1 MFLDEFKKENAK
13 DYTVNDLNCRK
24 YVRHTK
30 GRNKNEKKLRRKAR
44 RKLKE
49 KLKKENLHD

>member
-1 MFLDEFKKENAK
+1 MDEFKKENVK

-24 YVRHTK
+24 YVKHTK
-30 GRNKNEKKLRRKAR
+30 GKNKNEKKLRRKAR

>member
-1 MFLDEFKKENAK
+1 MDEFKKENVK
-13 DYTVNDLNCRK
+13 EYTVNDLNCRR

-30 GRNKNEKKLRRKAR
+30 GRNRTEKKLRRKAR

-49 KLKKENLHD
+49 KLKKENCND